1 MDLGNEVTMEI
12 FAGQDW
18 LPLVFMFLMGL
29 AVMIYVV
36 LDGYDLGVG
45 ILMSRASGKDRNVMI
60 ASIGPFWDANET
72 WLVLSVGILLVA
84 FPIAHGIILS
94 ALYIPTALM
103 ILGIILRGVSFDF
116 RIRSKPQYRK
126 LWCDVFVFGSA
137 LAAFMQGY
145 MLGSYILSFAFGLMP
160 FLFCC
165 LTGACLLAG
174 YSMIGASWL
183 IMKTGNELQRK
194 AVRWTRLSLYGTTAG
209 MMLVSAAT
217 PLMSDRIFQKWFTLP
232 NFYFLLPIPLITAL
246 IVVFLYFTL
255 NKLPQP
261 KDKGAWIP
269 FACTIALFLLGF
281 LGLAISF
288 FPYIVPEKIT
298 IWEAATSHESMLLI
312 LWGVIIVLPFIL
324 GYTFYV
330 YRIFWG
336 KVKEADI
343 HH

>member
-1 MDLGNEVTMEI
+1 MEI
-12 FAGQDW
+12 FAGHDW
-18 LPLVFMFLMGL
+18 LPLVFVFLMGL
-29 AVMIYVV
+29 AVMIYVI

-45 ILMSRASGKDRNVMI
+45 ILMSRASGKDRDVMI

-116 RIRSKPQYRK
+116 RVRSKPKYRK
-126 LWCDVFVFGSA
+126 LWCDVFVFGSS

-145 MLGSYILSFAFGLMP
+145 MLGSYILGFEFGLMP

-165 LTGACLLAG
+165 LTGVCLLAG

-183 IMKTGNELQRK
+183 IIKTNGDLQKK
-194 AVRWTRLSLYGTTAG
+194 AVKWARFSLYGTTLG
-209 MMLVSAAT
+209 MILVSLAT
-217 PLMSDRIFQKWFTLP
+217 PLMSHRIFHKWFKLP
-232 NFYFLLPIPLITAL
+232 DFLFLLPIPLVTAAIIL
-246 IVVFLYFTL
+246 YLYFTL
-255 NKLPQP
+255 LKLPQP
-261 KDKGAWIP
+261 RDKGSWIP
-269 FACTIALFLLGF
+269 FACTVLLFILGF
-281 LGLAISF
+281 LGLAFSF
-288 FPYIVPEKIT
+288 FPYIVPDKIT
-298 IWEAATSHESMLLI
+298 VWEAATSHESMILI
-312 LWGVIIVLPFIL
+312 LWGVVIVLPFIL

-336 KVKEADI
+336 KVSEADI